1 MEKARCE
8 AIGGSIYPGA
18 AKNFENKIE
27 KESKKFFEKSE
38 PNQKFPLQDSLRLLI
53 KKKTLHYNLSKNSQ
67 KGLDM
72 WEDFIL
78 NESKSNFSKILSSID
93 NQEEFAKLSRNI
105 IKDLGYGDQLGEEPE
120 YDDNADLS
128 LIHI

>member
-18 AKNFENKIE
+18 AKNIENKIE

-53 KKKTLHYNLSKNSQ
+53 KKRLYTINYLRTLRKV
-67 KGLDM
+67 
-72 WEDFIL
+72 
-78 NESKSNFSKILSSID
+78 
-93 NQEEFAKLSRNI
+93 
-105 IKDLGYGDQLGEEPE
+105 
-120 YDDNADLS
+120 
-128 LIHI
+128 